1 MSDIAETA
9 RAMRSAGGASSDM
22 GRQDAGRPR
31 SLDWI
36 ERLIA
41 FNTVSRESNL
51 GLIETIRDHLTQRGI
66 ASTLTYDAGRNKA
79 NLFATIPAADG
90 ATQGGLVLSGH
101 TDVVP
106 IDGQQ
111 WDTDPFKPVIRDG
124 KLFGR
129 GSCDMKGYIGVVLTS
144 LPELLAAKL
153 DKPVHFAF
161 SYDEEIGCVGA
172 PSMIAEL
179 QERGVRPDGCI
190 VGEPTSMRPIVAHK
204 SISSYRC
211 CVRGHATH
219 SSLTPKGVNAIEYAA
234 RLICQIRDI
243 ADGLRREGPFDE
255 DFDVPFSTAST
266 GLIHGGIAVNT
277 VPELCEFVFEYRT
290 LPGVDA
296 QKVIE
301 RIETYARETLVPEM
315 RKVAPHASIDFTQ
328 RSSSPSLEASE
339 QDAVTRLVRALT
351 ADQGVH
357 KVAYGTEAGLF
368 QRAGIPS
375 VICGPGD
382 IEQAHKPNEF
392 VLLDQIVQCEAF
404 MGKLIR
410 SMTLA

>member
-1 MSDIAETA
+1 MSDIAESA
-9 RAMRSAGGASSDM
+9 RVVGESDAAP
-22 GRQDAGRPR
+22 QSHARPA

-51 GLIETIRDHLTQRGI
+51 GLIETVRDHLSKHGI

-79 NLFATIPAADG
+79 NLFATIAAAHG
-90 ATQGGLVLSGH
+90 AQQGGIVLSGH

-106 IDGQQ
+106 VDGQQ
-111 WDTDPFKPVIRDG
+111 WDTDPFAPVVRDG
-124 KLFGR
+124 KLYGR
-129 GSCDMKGYIGVVLTS
+129 GSCDMKGFIGVALS
-144 LPELLAAKL
+144 ALPDLLNTRL
-153 DKPVHFAF
+153 DKPVHLAL

-179 QERGVRPDGCI
+179 QARGVHPEGCI
-190 VGEPTSMRPIVAHK
+190 VGEPTNMRPIVAHK

-211 CVRGHATH
+211 CVRGHAVH
-219 SSLTPKGVNAIEYAA
+219 SSLTPQGVNAIEYAA

-243 ADGLRREGPFDE
+243 ADTLKQQGPFDE
-255 DFDVPFSTAST
+255 AFDVPFSTAST
-266 GLIHGGIAVNT
+266 GLIEGGIAVNT
-277 VPELCEFVFEYRT
+277 VPARCDFVFEYRT

-296 QKVIE
+296 SKIIE
-301 RIETYARETLVPEM
+301 RIETYARTVLEPEM
-315 RKVAPHASIDFTQ
+315 RKVSPNASIEFTR
-328 RSSSPSLEASE
+328 RSASPALEASE
-339 QDAVTRLVRALT
+339 QDAITQLVRALT
-351 ADQGVH
+351 ANRETH

-375 VICGPGD
+375 VICGPGS

-392 VLLDQIVQCEAF
+392 VTLDQIALCETF
-404 MGKLIR
+404 IQKLIR

>member
-1 MSDIAETA
+1 MSEIAESA
-9 RAMRSAGGASSDM
+9 RVVGEAGAA
-22 GRQDAGRPR
+22 QQHARPK

-51 GLIETIRDHLTQRGI
+51 GLIETVRDHLQSRGI
-66 ASTLTYDAGRNKA
+66 DSTLTYDAGRNKA
-79 NLFATIPAADG
+79 NLFATLPAANG
-90 ATQGGLVLSGH
+90 ATQGGVVLSGH

-106 IDGQQ
+106 VDGQD
-111 WDTDPFKPVIRDG
+111 WDSDPFSPIVRDG
-124 KLFGR
+124 KLYGR
-129 GSCDMKGYIGVVLTS
+129 GSCDMKGYIGVVLTA
-144 LPELLAAKL
+144 LPELLDTRL

-172 PSMIAEL
+172 PSMIEEL
-179 QERGVRPDGCI
+179 QARGVRPDGCI

-211 CVRGHATH
+211 CVRGHAVH
-219 SSLTPKGVNAIEYAA
+219 SSLTPRGINAIEYAA

-243 ADGLRREGPFDE
+243 ADALKREGPFDE
-255 DFDVPFSTAST
+255 AFDIPFSTSSVGT
-266 GLIHGGIAVNT
+266 IHGGIAVNT
-277 VPELCEFVFEYRT
+277 VPALCEFVFEYRT
-290 LPGVDA
+290 LPAVDST
-296 QKVIE
+296 KIIE
-301 RIETYARETLVPEM
+301 QIEAYARDVLEPEM
-315 RKVAPHASIDFTQ
+315 RKVAPHAAIEFTR
-328 RSSSPSLEASE
+328 RSSSPALEASE
-339 QDAVTRLVRALT
+339 QDAITQLVRALT
-351 ADQGVH
+351 ANRETH

-392 VLLDQIVQCEAF
+392 VSLEQIVLCETF
-404 MGKLIR
+404 IQKLIR
-410 SMTLA
+410 SMTVA